1 MKTDSYPESKSSP
14 NTPPPKAVV
23 SLTPSA
29 KEYLSSVI
37 PENTPGDYVSLGVKG
52 GGCSGMQY
60 VWDFASNWPDV
71 NWSEPIDNVL
81 VLDPM
86 AEMYVIG
93 CTVDYIKELFGSYLK
108 ISNPNE
114 KASCGCGE
122 SFGV

>member
-1 MKTDSYPESKSSP
+1 MIT
-14 NTPPPKAVV
+14 
-23 SLTPSA
+23 LTESA
-29 KEYLSSVI
+29 KEYLLSVVQDV
-37 PENTPGDYVSLGVKG
+37 PYGDYVSLGVKG